1 MQKLPAQ
8 AGSFVFS
15 ARARIFPSF
24 RYIERCVFIK
34 RNIKLIIC
42 GLLGGTVNGLLGSGG
57 GIILVPL
64 FLSWIKL
71 EGKKAFATSVSVTL
85 PMSLATMAV
94 CFFGGTVP
102 SFSKALPYLI
112 GGGVGGIV
120 AGKLLKKLPTLWL
133 RRIFGALLIIGGV
146 KTFL

>member
-1 MQKLPAQ
+1 M
-8 AGSFVFS
+8 AG
-15 ARARIFPSF
+15 I
-24 RYIERCVFIK
+24 
-34 RNIKLIIC
+34 
-42 GLLGGTVNGLLGSGG
+42 VNGLLGSGG

-71 EGKKAFATSVSVTL
+71 DGKKAFATSVSTTL

-94 CFFGGTVP
+94 CFFGGNIP

-120 AGKLLKKLPTLWL
+120 AGTLLKKLPTLWL